1 MNFEGGAQGKGG
13 GGFHHFPPPPGSFL
27 PASAKFHVS
36 LTDVTAALATMSA
49 QGDKADSAA
58 THLKQM
64 ILALEAPSKIGAAA
78 MKLVGL
84 TSQQLADEMTKSL
97 PGAVQMVTDAVGKKF
112 PEG

>member
-1 MNFEGGAQGKGG
+1 MV
-13 GGFHHFPPPPGSFL
+13 S
-27 PASAKFHVS
+27 PASAKFHGS
-36 LTDVTAALATMSA
+36 LADVTAALATMSA

-97 PGAVQMVTDAVGKKF
+97 PSAVQMVTDAVGKTF
-112 PEG
+112 PERRAAYNPASKNNAGGNKQMM